1 MAKYIFILLFHTIYS
16 QEKFE
21 VKNIGFSIDVPEN
34 WIILENKDVLEN
46 LNNYDL
52 NDETKR
58 DFFLS
63 SNKATELVTYS
74 KYNPEQYKGII
85 PTIKIRIKELKSDY
99 YVDFLKFVEESNLKV
114 KEQLHNFSY
123 IEKPKI
129 ITISN
134 REVVQFSTLFSMFQ
148 NKKEFTIIAYSY
160 YILKEGYYISIN
172 FIEEYKKEDNY
183 HLFQNLIHSVELK

>member
-1 MAKYIFILLFHTIYS
+1 MAKYILILLFLNIYS

-34 WIILENKDVLEN
+34 WIVLENKDVLEN

-52 NDETKR
+52 NDEAKR

-63 SNKATELVTYS
+63 SNKASELVTYS
-74 KYNPEQYKGII
+74 KYDPKQYKGVI
-85 PTIKIRIKELKSDY
+85 PTIKIRIRELKSHNK
-99 YVDFLKFVEESNLKV
+99 DFLKFVEDSNLKV

-129 ITISN
+129 SNVSN
-134 REVVQFSTLFSMFQ
+134 RTVVQFATLFSMFQ
-148 NKKEFTIIAYSY
+148 NKQEFEIIAYSY

-183 HLFQNLIHSVELK
+183 LFFQNLINSVELK